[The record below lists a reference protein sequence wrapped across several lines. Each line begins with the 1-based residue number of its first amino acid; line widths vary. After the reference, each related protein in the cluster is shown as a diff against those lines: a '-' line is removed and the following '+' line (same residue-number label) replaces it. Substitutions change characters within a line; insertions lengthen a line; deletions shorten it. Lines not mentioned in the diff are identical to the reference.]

1 MLWVWLLRQPYS
13 IDIINMVIMKELT
26 LTDIDF
32 LKWIDRNGYV
42 TIKEAEKWYKNSGN
56 CNKAI
61 ARLSSRSMI
70 KTIIKYDVAPVRII
84 LIGESA
90 FYYFKTD
97 KSYWNHRKRFKV
109 INLQSMFA

>member
-1 MLWVWLLRQPYS
+1 
-13 IDIINMVIMKELT
+13 MKELT

-32 LKWIDRNGYV
+32 LKWIDRKGYI
-42 TIKEAEKWYKNSGN
+42 TIKEAEAWYKNKGN

-61 ARLSSRSMI
+61 ARLAAKSMI
-70 KTIIKYDVAPVRII
+70 KTVIKYDVAPVRII

-97 KSYWNHRKRFKV
+97 KTYWNKRKAFKG
-109 INLQSMFA
+109 INLQSIFA